1 MGESCRIIFKKQKLK
16 LHFAQQNGKRIITI
30 QRDRTRSQVARQ
42 PWLIKGLEF
51 DSKVRRYA
59 GIPYALPP
67 TGEYRWKKP
76 RPIPKAYRYEDGH
89 GIPYDGRKF
98 GPVCPQAK
106 FASIAEQ
113 GKSEVVYSEDCLR
126 VNIWT
131 PVVKPGEEG
140 KKWPVMLWLHGGWF
154 QIGDPS
160 QEASMD
166 PIELISTGGLNAVFV
181 AIGYR
186 LNIFGF
192 LSSEEL
198 KEESGDGSVGNYGLW
213 DERLA
218 MEWVHENISAF
229 GGDPNN
235 VTLGGRSAGAY
246 GVHAQI
252 LHDFRK
258 NPSPAAGESLFNRFL
273 MFSNAIPAQPRPLKE
288 TQPQFEE
295 VCDHFKISKDLSG
308 AEKLSILRKI
318 DANDLVA
325 AIKDLENHTFRPI
338 TDEDFIL
345 SGMIE
350 YQRSGEFAKEFK
362 KRGMKLL
369 IGEMLNEES
378 LYSVYNP
385 PEPNE
390 ESLRLQITNYY
401 GPTTA
406 DRVLPWYKVP
416 TSNDKREWLALYG
429 SIISDGQVRAPS
441 RFLVNSLIKHGVD
454 VKDIWRYQIAY
465 RMSFIDEKTAPMEW
479 GVTHAMDRP
488 VWNFSIHH
496 GPTPDERVLLEDWIR
511 DLVAFVNDEKDYS
524 YGTNKIDEFKV
535 MTPEKK
541 IEIRKDARWSEL
553 LKLADHF
560 SGP

>member
-1 MGESCRIIFKKQKLK
+1 MGNVLSPYTVTEHEIKLP
-16 LHFAQQNGKRIITI
+16 G
-30 QRDRTRSQVARQ
+30 TRGS
-42 PWLIKGLEF
+42 IKGLEY

-76 RPIPKAYRYEDGH
+76 RPIPKAYRYEDGYD
-89 GIPYDGRKF
+89 IPFDGTKF

-106 FASIAEQ
+106 FASVAEQ
-113 GKSEVVYSEDCLR
+113 GKSEAVYSEDCLR

-131 PVVKPGEEG
+131 PVEKPGEEG
-140 KKWPVMLWLHGGWF
+140 RKWPVMLWLHGGWF
-154 QIGDPS
+154 QMGDPS
-160 QEASMD
+160 QEESMD
-166 PIELISTGGLNAVFV
+166 PTELISTGGLNAVFV

-218 MEWVHENISAF
+218 MDWVQENISAF

-235 VTLGGRSAGAY
+235 VSLGGRSAGAY
-246 GVHAQI
+246 GVHAQV

-258 NPSPAAGESLFNRFL
+258 APSPAPTKSLFNRFL
-273 MFSNAIPAQPRPLKE
+273 MFSNAIPAQPRPLAE
-288 TQPQFEE
+288 TQAQFEE
-295 VCDHFKISKDLSG
+295 VCDYFQISKDLSG
-308 AEKLSILRKI
+308 AEKLSALRKI
-318 DANDLVA
+318 DAYDLVA
-325 AIKDLENHTFRPI
+325 AIKDLKNHTFRPI

-350 YQRSGEFAKEFK
+350 YQRSGEFAREFK
-362 KRGMKLL
+362 RRGMKLL

-390 ESLRLQITNYY
+390 ESLRLQIANYY

-416 TSNDKREWLALYG
+416 TNTDKKEWLSLYG

-441 RFLVNSLIKHGVD
+441 RFLVDSMIKHGVD
-454 VKDIWRYQIAY
+454 IKDIWRYQIAY
-465 RMSFIDEKTAPMEW
+465 RMSFIDEKTAPMDW

-488 VWNFSIHH
+488 IWNFSILH
-496 GPTPDERVLLEDWIR
+496 GPTPEERVLMEDWIR
-511 DLVAFVNDEKDYS
+511 DLVAFVNGEKDHL
-524 YGTNKIDEFKV
+524 YGTQRIEEFKV
-535 MTPEKK
+535 MTSERK
-541 IEIRKDARWSEL
+541 IEVQTDARWSEL

-560 SGP
+560 SG

>member
-1 MGESCRIIFKKQKLK
+1 MGNVLAPYTVTEHEVKLP
-16 LHFAQQNGKRIITI
+16 GSRG
-30 QRDRTRSQVARQ
+30 S
-42 PWLIKGLEF
+42 IKGLEY

-76 RPIPKAYRYEDGH
+76 RPIPKAYRYENGYE
-89 GIPYDGRKF
+89 IPYDGTRF

-106 FASIAEQ
+106 FASVAEQ
-113 GKSEVVYSEDCLR
+113 GKSKVVYSEDCLR

-131 PVVKPGEEG
+131 PVEKHGEEG

-154 QIGDPS
+154 QMGDPS
-160 QEASMD
+160 QEESMD
-166 PIELISTGGLNAVFV
+166 PTELISTGGLNAVFV

-192 LSSEEL
+192 LSGEEL

-258 NPSPAAGESLFNRFL
+258 EPSPAPSKSLFNRFL
-273 MFSNAIPAQPRPLKE
+273 MFSNAIPAQPRPLAE

-295 VCDHFKISKDLSG
+295 VCDYFKIPKTLSG
-308 AEKLSILRKI
+308 AEKLSALRQI
-318 DANDLVA
+318 DAYDLVA
-325 AIKDLENHTFRPI
+325 AIKDLKNHTFRPI
-338 TDEDFIL
+338 TDEDFIH

-390 ESLRLQITNYY
+390 ESLRLQIANYY

-416 TSNDKREWLALYG
+416 TSTDKKEWLALYG

-441 RFLVNSLIKHGVD
+441 RFLVNSLIEHGVD
-454 VKDIWRYQIAY
+454 IKDIWRYQIAH
-465 RMSFIDEKTAPMEW
+465 RMSFIDEKSAPMDW

-488 VWNFSIHH
+488 IW
-496 GPTPDERVLLEDWIR
+496 
-511 DLVAFVNDEKDYS
+511 K
-524 YGTNKIDEFKV
+524 
-535 MTPEKK
+535 
-541 IEIRKDARWSEL
+541 
-553 LKLADHF
+553 
-560 SGP
+560 

>member
-1 MGESCRIIFKKQKLK
+1 MGNVLSPYTVMEHEVKLP
-16 LHFAQQNGKRIITI
+16 G
-30 QRDRTRSQVARQ
+30 TRGS
-42 PWLIKGLEF
+42 IKGLEY

-76 RPIPKAYRYEDGH
+76 RPIPKAYRYEDSFGV
-89 GIPYDGRKF
+89 PYDGRKF
-98 GPVCPQAK
+98 GPVCPQSK
-106 FASIAEQ
+106 FTSVAEQ

-131 PVVKPGEEG
+131 PVEKPGEEG

-154 QIGDPS
+154 QMGDPS
-160 QEASMD
+160 HEQSMD
-166 PIELISTGGLNAVFV
+166 PTELISTGGLNAVFV

-192 LSSEEL
+192 LSATEL
-198 KEESGDGSVGNYGLW
+198 KEEIGGGSVGNYGLW
-213 DERLA
+213 DARLA
-218 MEWVHENISAF
+218 MEWVHENISSF

-246 GVHAQI
+246 GVHAQV

-258 NPSPAAGESLFNRFL
+258 ANSPAPNNTLFHRFL
-273 MFSNAIPAQPRPLKE
+273 MFSNAIPAQPRPLVE
-288 TQPQFEE
+288 SQPQFDE
-295 VCDHFKISKDLSG
+295 VCEYFKIQKSLSG
-308 AEKLSILRKI
+308 AEKLSALRKI
-318 DANDLVA
+318 DAYDLVS
-325 AIKDLENHTFRPI
+325 AIKHFKNHTFRPI
-338 TDEDFIL
+338 TDEDFIF
-345 SGMIE
+345 SGMVE

-362 KRGMKLL
+362 KRGLKLL

-390 ESLRLQITNYY
+390 ESLRLQIANYY

-416 TSNDKREWLALYG
+416 KSTDEKEWRALYG
-429 SIISDGQVRAPS
+429 RIISDGQVRAPS
-441 RFLVNSLIKHGVD
+441 RFLVNSLIEHGVD
-454 VKDIWRYQIAY
+454 IKDIWRYQIAY
-465 RMSFIDEKTAPMEW
+465 RMSFIDKKSAPIDW

-488 VWNFSIHH
+488 IWNFSILH
-496 GPTPDERVLLEDWIR
+496 GPTPAERVLMEYWVK
-511 DLVAFVNDEKDYS
+511 DLVAFVNNDQEYS
-524 YGTNKIDEFKV
+524 YGTTKIDQLKV
-535 MTPEKK
+535 MTPEKE
-541 IEIRKDARWSEL
+541 IEVQKDTRWTEL
-553 LKLADHF
+553 LRLADHF
-560 SGP
+560 SGKRMADQNLSSSHNLFS